1 MPAIL
6 KIIGIM
12 LSNSLHRSCSLILIC
27 NSFKACVVDSEIS
40 SLRPHVC
47 SACKIIPNTV
57 FDWMFERLVL
67 IFLRLCGVLSIQVQY
82 YIAAVQFLSVAS
94 YAWSCRLRV
103 ICSALMAAHLFF
115 PQNNMSWS
123 SLCHDYLLLKI
134 VALSVVL
141 MHDTCHNILLISF
154 YT

>member
-57 FDWMFERLVL
+57 FDWMFERFGSHLLAVMWCLIYSSAVLCSSSTISIGGILCVILSFTCHMFCFDGGTSLFSSKQHVL
-67 IFLRLCGVLSIQVQY
+67 IFSLSRLSPIEDRCFV
-82 YIAAVQFLSVAS
+82 
-94 YAWSCRLRV
+94 SCSNVR
-103 ICSALMAAHLFF
+103 
-115 PQNNMSWS
+115 
-123 SLCHDYLLLKI
+123 YLP
-134 VALSVVL
+134 
-141 MHDTCHNILLISF
+141 
-154 YT
+154 